1 MNERGASITKALNGF
16 WLKLRAKSLVWDTLT
31 TTFLSTIGKGI
42 GFLIPFFIAFW
53 FGVTSETDAFF
64 FAYGLILFLSGI
76 FAPVVESVIVSYIA
90 EARAKSEDVGRFVGN
105 VLGLS
110 GIGLPA
116 LAILFLLVIKPV
128 LLVVTRFD
136 AQALNLVF
144 WLLVETAP
152 LIILLTWTGVLAGTL
167 NAYKKFAFPALSPAF
182 RAVINLAIIFT
193 FKDIWGVHA
202 IAWGYVIGEAL
213 RLIILFV
220 AISRFDL
227 FSISFSI
234 KLNARLK
241 EFLKTASYQVL
252 GMVAVGLNPIVDKT
266 MASWLGK
273 GSVSVLYYAD
283 ILYIIP
289 VTFMTTGLMVT
300 LLSHWSERF
309 YKFGHRRL
317 NEDVKKAVKVV
328 GFITLPMMLL
338 LILFHQ
344 PIVKFAFGRG
354 AFAQARLP
362 EVGWVW
368 VCYLCGFVPYIVGRL
383 FVQAHLVLKNTKI
396 LLHCA
401 LYLNF
406 LNIFLNY
413 ILMKFFSVAG
423 IALATSIISV
433 FSLLFLAFAFNR
445 IRGWK

>member
-42 GFLIPFFIAFW
+42 GFLIPFFIAVW

-110 GIGLPA
+110 GIGLPT

-128 LLVVTRFD
+128 LSVVTRFD

-220 AISRFDL
+220 AISKFDL
-227 FSISFSI
+227 FSISLSI

-241 EFLKTASYQVL
+241 EFLKTASYQVA

-266 MASWLGK
+266 MASWLGE
-273 GSVSVLYYAD
+273 GSISVLHYAD

-309 YKFGHRRL
+309 YKFGHQRL

-328 GFITLPMMLL
+328 GFITLPIMLL

-362 EVGWVW
+362 EIGWVW
-368 VCYLCGFVPYIVGRL
+368 VCYLCGFVPYMFSQIFNKRL
-383 FVQAHLVLKNTKI
+383 LVLKRTRLLFI
-396 LLHCA
+396 LSLFCV
-401 LYLNF
+401 L
-406 LNIFLNY
+406 LNIIFNIIFMYFLQ
-413 ILMKFFSVAG
+413 LAG
-423 IALATSIISV
+423 IALSTSIVYVTASIIL
-433 FSLLFLAFAFNR
+433 FSLFKKEIKN
-445 IRGWK
+445 